1 MITPKANAEARNAMT
16 KFRSLCRMAVTGV
29 AVTIVTVAASS
40 LPETAAAQTEAKKP
54 EQAQTPLNII
64 FILND
69 DQRYDA
75 MGFLDPAL
83 STPNMDRIAREGVH
97 FPNAFVTTALCSPSR
112 ASILTGQYMHNHGI
126 ADNNIKFRPGTF
138 FFPQALQA
146 AGYRTAFIGKWHM
159 GGHSDD
165 PQPGFDRWISFK
177 GQGDYLP
184 DNGKGVRHTLNI
196 DGQRVE
202 RQGYITDELNT
213 FALDWLKQQNGK
225 APFFLYLSHKAVH
238 ADFIPAE
245 RHQNTLGR
253 DKIRLPDSM
262 ADTAQN
268 YEGKPRWTKDQR
280 NSWHGVEFPY
290 HSTLDVVDFKQRYNE
305 TLRAVDEGIGDII
318 AVLQKKG
325 LLKNTIVVMMGDN
338 GFLFGEHGMIDKRS
352 AYEES
357 MRVPLIAFG
366 GGMPKGRV
374 VDQIVANIDI
384 APTFLAL
391 AGAKAPEGVRFD
403 GMSYADLLMGRTFNG
418 SWRTSLNYEYYWEY
432 NYPQTP
438 TTFAL
443 RGDRYK
449 YIQYHGVWDTEELY
463 DLQQDPKEM
472 KNLIADP
479 KLRPVVRKMRS
490 ELFSGLNPE
499 QGRSSVTFTERTDE
513 GSVLRNRNGSGP
525 GEFPKRW
532 LRDGTEGDL
541 RNGMK
546 VEGGK
551 AGHE

>member
-1 MITPKANAEARNAMT
+1 MIKTGFLRGSALVLALLVAAAGPMGAVAAQQTAKAAPAKPAEAPRRPPN
-16 KFRSLCRMAVTGV
+16 F
-29 AVTIVTVAASS
+29 
-40 LPETAAAQTEAKKP
+40 
-54 EQAQTPLNII
+54 I

-83 STPNMDRIAREGVH
+83 RTPNMDRMAREGVH

-138 FFPQALQA
+138 FFPMALQA
-146 AGYRTAFIGKWHM
+146 AGYRTAFMGKWHM

-165 PQPGFDRWISFK
+165 PQPGFDRWISFR
-177 GQGDYLP
+177 GQGEYLP
-184 DNGKGVRHTLNI
+184 DDGKGGPRHTLNI

-202 RQGYITDELNT
+202 RQGYITDELNNH
-213 FALDWLKQQNGK
+213 ALAWLNSQTGDK
-225 APFFLYLSHKAVH
+225 PFFLYLSHKAVH

-245 RHQNTLGR
+245 RHRNSLSR
-253 DKIRLPDSM
+253 DDVKLPASM
-262 ADTAQN
+262 ADTPEN
-268 YEGKPRWTKDQR
+268 YDGKPRWTKDQR

-290 HSTLDVVDFKQRYNE
+290 HSTLDVTDYKLRYNR
-305 TLRAVDEGIGDII
+305 TLMAVDDGIGAIL
-318 AVLQKKG
+318 AALKKKG
-325 LLKNTIVVMMGDN
+325 MLDNTIVVMMGDN

-366 GGMPKGRV
+366 GGIPKGRV
-374 VDQIVANIDI
+374 VNEIVANIDL

-391 AGAKAPEGVRFD
+391 AGAQPPAGVHFD
-403 GMSYADLLMGRTFNG
+403 GMSYADLLMGRSPSTP
-418 SWRTSLNYEYYWEY
+418 WRTALNYEYYWEY

-463 DLQQDPKEM
+463 DLKADPKEM
-472 KNLIADP
+472 HNLIADP
-479 KLRPVVRKMRS
+479 ALRPVIRKMRAD
-490 ELFSGLNPE
+490 LFAGLDPD
-499 QGRSSVTFTERTDE
+499 QGRSSVTFTQRMDE
-513 GSVLRNRNGSGP
+513 GSVLRNRNGSKP
-525 GEFPKRW
+525 GDFPTRW
-532 LRDGTEGDL
+532 LRDGTETDL
-541 RNGMK
+541 GNGNK
-546 VEGGK
+546 GTG
-551 AGHE
+551 ANSSPPHGQ

>member
-1 MITPKANAEARNAMT
+1 MRYLRFWSGK
-16 KFRSLCRMAVTGV
+16 
-29 AVTIVTVAASS
+29 
-40 LPETAAAQTEAKKP
+40 AAAAALSIGATMTVSAAPAPAPAAARTEAP
-54 EQAQTPLNII
+54 VRAHPNII

-83 STPNMDRIAREGVH
+83 STPNMDRIAREGVY

-138 FFPQALQA
+138 FFPMALQA

-177 GQGDYLP
+177 GQGEYLP
-184 DNGKGVRHTLNI
+184 DNGKGVRHTLNV
-196 DGQRVE
+196 DGQQVE
-202 RQGYITDELNT
+202 RKGYITDELNG

-225 APFFLYLSHKAVH
+225 QPFFLYLSHKAVH
-238 ADFIPAE
+238 ADFIPAD
-245 RHQNTLGR
+245 RHKDTLNR
-253 DKIRLPDSM
+253 EAIRLPDSM
-262 ADTAQN
+262 ADTPEN

-290 HSTLDVVDFKQRYNE
+290 HSTLDVVDFKLRYNQ
-305 TLRAVDEGIGDII
+305 TLRAVDDGIGEIL
-318 AVLQKKG
+318 AMLEKKG
-325 LLKNTIVVMMGDN
+325 MLENTIVVMMGDN

-366 GGMPKGRV
+366 GGMPGGRV
-374 VDQIVANIDI
+374 VNQIVANIDI

-391 AGAKAPEGVRFD
+391 AGAAAPQGVRFD
-403 GMSYADLLMGRTFNG
+403 GMSYADLMMGRPFDG
-418 SWRTSLNYEYYWEY
+418 PWRTSLSYEYYWEY

-463 DLQQDPKEM
+463 DLAADPREM
-472 KNLIADP
+472 RNLIADP
-479 KLRPVVRKMRS
+479 ALRPVVKKMRGD
-490 ELFSGLNPE
+490 LFANLDPV
-499 QGRSSVTFTERTDE
+499 QGRSSVTFTQRLDE

-525 GEFPKRW
+525 GDFPRRW
-532 LRDGTEGDL
+532 LRDGTENDL
-541 RNGMK
+541 GNGQK
-546 VEGGK
+546 AEGGK
-551 AGHE
+551 LDPH

>member
-1 MITPKANAEARNAMT
+1 MT
-16 KFRSLCRMAVTGV
+16 GIRSLCRSAFAGFAVAIIALSV
-29 AVTIVTVAASS
+29 SAM
-40 LPETAAAQTEAKKP
+40 PETAVAQASKP
-54 EQAQTPLNII
+54 RSQPNII

-69 DQRYDA
+69 DQRFDA

-83 STPNMDRIAREGVH
+83 NTPNMDRIARDGVY

-126 ADNNIKFRPGTF
+126 ADNNIKFRPGAF
-138 FFPQALQA
+138 FFPMALQA

-177 GQGDYLP
+177 GQGEYLP
-184 DNGKGVRHTLNI
+184 DDGKGGPRHTLNV
-196 DGQRVE
+196 DGKRVE
-202 RQGYITDELNT
+202 RQGYITDELNSY
-213 FALDWLKQQNGK
+213 ALDFLRKQRNDK
-225 APFFLYLSHKAVH
+225 PFFLYLSHKAVH
-238 ADFIPAE
+238 ADFIPAK
-245 RHQNTLGR
+245 RHEGTVSR
-253 DKIRLPDSM
+253 DAIKLPDSM
-262 ADTAQN
+262 ADTPEN
-268 YEGKPRWTKDQR
+268 YAGKPRWTKDQR

-290 HSTLDVVDFKQRYNE
+290 HSTLDVVDFKLRYNE
-305 TLRAVDEGIGDII
+305 TLSAVDEGIGEII
-318 AVLQKKG
+318 ATLQKKG
-325 LLKNTIVVMMGDN
+325 MLKNTIVVMMGDN
-338 GFLFGEHGMIDKRS
+338 GFMFGEHGMIDKRS

-366 GGMPKGRV
+366 GGMSKGRI

-391 AGAKAPEGVRFD
+391 AGVKAPQGVRFD
-403 GMSYADLLMGRTFNG
+403 GMSYADLLMGRPFDG
-418 SWRTSLNYEYYWEY
+418 PWRTSLNYEYYWEY

-449 YIQYHGVWDTEELY
+449 YIQYHGIWDTEELY
-463 DLQQDPKEM
+463 DLKEDPKEM

-479 KLRPVVRKMRS
+479 KLRPVVRKMRAD
-490 ELFSGLNPE
+490 LFAGLDPQQE
-499 QGRSSVTFTERTDE
+499 RSSVTFTERTDE

-525 GEFPKRW
+525 GSFPDRW

-546 VEGGK
+546 SEGGK
-551 AGHE
+551 PAPH

>member
-1 MITPKANAEARNAMT
+1 MTDLRSWCAPAAAAALALVTTVAIGAAPEPAAAKAEAPARP
-16 KFRSLCRMAVTGV
+16 R
-29 AVTIVTVAASS
+29 
-40 LPETAAAQTEAKKP
+40 P
-54 EQAQTPLNII
+54 NII

-83 STPNMDRIAREGVH
+83 STPNMDRIAREGVY

-138 FFPQALQA
+138 FFPMALQA

-177 GQGDYLP
+177 GQGEYLP
-184 DNGKGVRHTLNI
+184 DDGKGVRHTLNI

-202 RQGYITDELNT
+202 RKGYITDELNG
-213 FALDWLKQQNGK
+213 FALDWLKQQSGK
-225 APFFLYLSHKAVH
+225 QPFFLYLSHKAVH
-238 ADFIPAE
+238 ADFIPAD
-245 RHQNTLGR
+245 RHKGTLSR
-253 DKIRLPDSM
+253 DAIKLPESM
-262 ADTAQN
+262 ADTPEN

-290 HSTLDVVDFKQRYNE
+290 HSTLDVADFKLRYNQ
-305 TLRAVDEGIGDII
+305 TLRAVDEGIGDIL
-318 AVLQKKG
+318 ATLEKRG
-325 LLKNTIVVMMGDN
+325 MLKNTIVVMMGDN

-366 GGMPKGRV
+366 GGMPGGRV
-374 VDQIVANIDI
+374 VDRIVANIDI
-384 APTFLAL
+384 APTFLQL
-391 AGAKAPEGVRFD
+391 AGAAAPQGVKFD
-403 GMSYADLLMGRTFNG
+403 GMSYADLMMGRPFDG
-418 SWRTSLNYEYYWEY
+418 PWRTSLSYEYYWEY

-463 DLQQDPKEM
+463 DLKADPREM
-472 KNLIADP
+472 RNLIADP
-479 KLRPVVRKMRS
+479 ALRPVVRKMRGD
-490 ELFSGLNPE
+490 LFASLDPQ
-499 QGRSSVTFTERTDE
+499 QGRSSVTFTQRLDE
-513 GSVLRNRNGSGP
+513 GSVLRNRKGAGP
-525 GEFPKRW
+525 GDFPQRW
-532 LRDGTEGDL
+532 LRDGTEDDL
-541 RNGMK
+541 GNGQK
-546 VEGGK
+546 AEGGRPDP
-551 AGHE
+551 H

>member
-1 MITPKANAEARNAMT
+1 MTRAHTLGRTAVAGILGVIIVLVAATLPHPADAQAEAPR
-16 KFRSLCRMAVTGV
+16 RQ
-29 AVTIVTVAASS
+29 
-40 LPETAAAQTEAKKP
+40 P
-54 EQAQTPLNII
+54 NII

-83 STPNMDRIAREGVH
+83 NTPNMDRIAREGVY

-138 FFPQALQA
+138 FFPMALQA

-196 DGQRVE
+196 DGQQVE
-202 RQGYITDELNT
+202 RKGYITDELNAY
-213 FALDWLKQQNGK
+213 ALDWLKHQNGQQ
-225 APFFLYLSHKAVH
+225 PFFLYLSHKAVH
-238 ADFIPAE
+238 ADFIPAK
-245 RHQNTLGR
+245 RHEGTVSR
-253 DKIRLPDSM
+253 DAIRLPDSM
-262 ADTAQN
+262 ADTPEN

-290 HSTLDVVDFKQRYNE
+290 HSTLDVVDFKLRYNE
-305 TLRAVDEGIGDII
+305 TLSAVDEGIGEIL
-318 AVLQKKG
+318 ATLQKQG
-325 LLKNTIVVMMGDN
+325 MLDNTIVVMMGDN

-374 VDQIVANIDI
+374 VNQMVANIDL

-391 AGAKAPEGVRFD
+391 AGVTVPEGVRFD
-403 GMSYADLLMGRTFNG
+403 GMSYADLLMGRPLARP
-418 SWRTSLNYEYYWEY
+418 WRTVLNYEYYWEY

-449 YIQYHGVWDTEELY
+449 YIQYHGIWDTEELY
-463 DLQQDPKEM
+463 DLQVDPKEM
-472 KNLIADP
+472 HNLIADP
-479 KLRPVVRKMRS
+479 KLRPVVKKMRA
-490 ELFSGLNPE
+490 ELFAGLNPR
-499 QGRSSVTFTERTDE
+499 QGRSSVTFTERLDE

-525 GEFPKRW
+525 GEFPDRW

-541 RNGMK
+541 KNGVK
-546 VEGGK
+546 AEGGK
-551 AGHE
+551 PASH

>member
-1 MITPKANAEARNAMT
+1 MINL
-16 KFRSLCRMAVTGV
+16 RSLAGPAIAAALVIAAT
-29 AVTIVTVAASS
+29 VTVSVA
-40 LPETAAAQTEAKKP
+40 PEPAAAQPDAP
-54 EQAQTPLNII
+54 NGRPNII

-69 DQRYDA
+69 DQRFDA

-83 STPNMDRIAREGVH
+83 NTPNMDRIAREGVY

-146 AGYRTAFIGKWHM
+146 AGYRTAFMGKWHM

-177 GQGDYLP
+177 GQGEYLP
-184 DNGKGVRHTLNI
+184 EDGKGVRHTLNI
-196 DGQRVE
+196 DGETVE
-202 RQGYITDELNT
+202 RKGYITDELNG
-213 FALDWLKQQNGK
+213 FALDWLKQQDK
-225 APFFLYLSHKAVH
+225 RQPFFLYLSHKAVH
-238 ADFIPAE
+238 ADFIPAD
-245 RHQNTLGR
+245 RHKGTLNR
-253 DKIRLPDSM
+253 EAIRLPDSM
-262 ADTAQN
+262 ADTPEN

-290 HSTLDVVDFKQRYNE
+290 HSTLDVVDYKLRYNQ
-305 TLRAVDEGIGDII
+305 TLSSVDEGIGEIL
-318 AVLQKKG
+318 ALLQKKG

-366 GGMPKGRV
+366 GGMAKGRV
-374 VDQIVANIDI
+374 VNEIVANIDI

-391 AGAKAPEGVRFD
+391 AGAEVPQGVRFD
-403 GMSYADLLMGRTFNG
+403 GMSYADLLMGRPFKG
-418 SWRTSLNYEYYWEY
+418 PWRTSLSYEYYWEY

-463 DLQQDPKEM
+463 DLQADPKEM
-472 KNLIADP
+472 RNLIADP
-479 KLRPVVRKMRS
+479 KLRSVVRKMRS
-490 ELFSGLNPE
+490 DLFASLNPD
-499 QGRSSVTFTERTDE
+499 QGRSSVTFTQRLDE
-513 GSVLRNRNGSGP
+513 GSVLRNRNGSKP
-525 GEFPKRW
+525 GDFPQRW
-532 LRDGTEGDL
+532 LRDGTESDL
-541 RNGMK
+541 KDGVK
-546 VEGGK
+546 AEGGNDTP
-551 AGHE
+551 H

>member
-1 MITPKANAEARNAMT
+1 MIKTGFLRGSALVLAM
-16 KFRSLCRMAVTGV
+16 L
-29 AVTIVTVAASS
+29 VAAAGP
-40 LPETAAAQTEAKKP
+40 LAAAAQPAAGAAPARPAEAP
-54 EQAQTPLNII
+54 RRPPNII

-83 STPNMDRIAREGVH
+83 RTPNMDRMAREGVH
-97 FPNAFVTTALCSPSR
+97 FRNAFVTTALCSPSR

-138 FFPQALQA
+138 FFPMALQA
-146 AGYRTAFIGKWHM
+146 AGYRTAFMGKWHM

-165 PQPGFDRWISFK
+165 PQPGFDRWISFR
-177 GQGDYLP
+177 GQGEYLP
-184 DNGKGVRHTLNI
+184 DDGKGGPRHTLNI

-202 RQGYITDELNT
+202 RQGYITDELNNH
-213 FALDWLKQQNGK
+213 ALAWLNSQTGDK
-225 APFFLYLSHKAVH
+225 PFFLYLSHKAVH

-245 RHQNTLGR
+245 RHRTSLSR
-253 DKIRLPDSM
+253 DDVKLPASM
-262 ADTAQN
+262 ADTPEN
-268 YEGKPRWTKDQR
+268 YDGKPRWTKDQR

-290 HSTLDVVDFKQRYNE
+290 HSTLDVTDYKLRYNR
-305 TLRAVDEGIGDII
+305 TLMAVDDGIGAIL
-318 AVLQKKG
+318 AALKKKNM
-325 LLKNTIVVMMGDN
+325 LDNTIVVMMGDN

-366 GGMPKGRV
+366 GGIPRGQV
-374 VDQIVANIDI
+374 VNEIVANIDL

-391 AGAKAPEGVRFD
+391 AGAQAPASVHFD
-403 GMSYADLLMGRTFNG
+403 GMSYADLLMGRG
-418 SWRTSLNYEYYWEY
+418 LKAPWRTALNYEYYWEY

-463 DLQQDPKEM
+463 DLKADPREM
-472 KNLIADP
+472 HNLIADP
-479 KLRPVVRKMRS
+479 ALRPVVRKMRAD
-490 ELFSGLNPE
+490 LFAGLDPD
-499 QGRSSVTFTERTDE
+499 QGRSSVTFTQRMDE
-513 GSVLRNRNGSGP
+513 GSVLRNRNGSKP
-525 GEFPKRW
+525 GDFPTRW
-532 LRDGTEGDL
+532 LRDGTETDL
-541 RNGMK
+541 GNGNK
-546 VEGGK
+546 DNGNRGTG
-551 AGHE
+551 AGTSPPHGQ